1 MKKTEAKKILNKICE
16 KYSIFEIRSDGD
28 DDDDKF
34 LRVFSVTDYGG
45 DAFMCIDNDDMRVM
59 LFLPYPLKEIT
70 PSCKTFSCTSISYNL
85 MSKNKY
91 TYEGIIKKI
100 DDNLK
105 KYNDIKKE
113 KLKNAVNE
121 L

>member
-16 KYSIFEIRSDGD
+16 KYSIFEIRR
-28 DDDDKF
+28 DKF
-34 LRVFSVTDYGG
+34 LRVFSVTDYGD
-45 DAFMCIDNDDMRVM
+45 DAFMYIDNDDMRVT

-70 PSCKTFSCTSISYNL
+70 PLFKTFSCTSVSYYL
-85 MSKNKY
+85 MTKNKY

-100 DDNLK
+100 DNNLK

>member
-16 KYSIFEIRSDGD
+16 KYSIFEIRHV
-28 DDDDKF
+28 DKF
-34 LRVFSVTDYGG
+34 LRVFSVTDYGD
-45 DAFMCIDNDDMRVM
+45 DAYMYIDNDDMRVM

-70 PSCKTFSCTSISYNL
+70 PLCKTFSCTSVSYYL
-85 MSKNKY
+85 MTKNKY

>member
-16 KYSIFEIRSDGD
+16 KYSIFEIRR
-28 DDDDKF
+28 DKF
-34 LRVFSVTDYGG
+34 LRVFSVTDHGG
-45 DAFMCIDNDDMRVM
+45 DAFMYIDNDDMRVI

-70 PSCKTFSCTSISYNL
+70 PLCKTFSCTAVSYDL
-85 MSKNKY
+85 MTKNKY

-113 KLKNAVNE
+113 KLKNTVNE

>member
-16 KYSIFEIRSDGD
+16 KYSIFEIRR
-28 DDDDKF
+28 DKF
-34 LRVFSVTDYGG
+34 LRVFSVTDYG
-45 DAFMCIDNDDMRVM
+45 DDVFMYIDNDDMRVM

-70 PSCKTFSCTSISYNL
+70 PLCKTFSCTSVSYYL

-100 DDNLK
+100 DNNLK
-105 KYNDIKKE
+105 KYNDIKKQR
-113 KLKNAVNE
+113 LKNTVNE

>member
-16 KYSIFEIRSDGD
+16 KYSIFEIRRRR
-28 DDDDKF
+28 DKF
-34 LRVFSVTDYGG
+34 SRVFSVTDYGD
-45 DAFMCIDNDDMRVM
+45 DAFMYIDNDDMRVM

-70 PSCKTFSCTSISYNL
+70 PLCKTFSCTSISYNL

-100 DDNLK
+100 DNNLK

>member
-16 KYSIFEIRSDGD
+16 KYSIFEIRR
-28 DDDDKF
+28 DKF
-34 LRVFSVTDYGG
+34 LRVFSVTDYG
-45 DAFMCIDNDDMRVM
+45 DDVFMYIDNDDMKVM

-70 PSCKTFSCTSISYNL
+70 PLCKTFSCTSVSYYL

-100 DDNLK
+100 DNNLK
-105 KYNDIKKE
+105 KYNDIKKQR
-113 KLKNAVNE
+113 LKNTVNE

>member
-16 KYSIFEIRSDGD
+16 KYSIFEIRR
-28 DDDDKF
+28 DKF
-34 LRVFSVTDYGG
+34 LRVFSVTDYGD
-45 DAFMCIDNDDMRVM
+45 DAFMYIDNDDMRVM

-70 PSCKTFSCTSISYNL
+70 PLCKAFSCTSVSYDL
-85 MSKNKY
+85 MTKNKY

-100 DDNLK
+100 DNNLK
-105 KYNDIKKE
+105 KYNDIKKQR
-113 KLKNAVNE
+113 LKNTVNE

>member
-16 KYSIFEIRSDGD
+16 KYSIFEIRR
-28 DDDDKF
+28 DKF

-45 DAFMCIDNDDMRVM
+45 DAFMYIDNDDMRVT

-70 PSCKTFSCTSISYNL
+70 PLCKTFSCTSISYNL

-100 DDNLK
+100 DNNLK
-105 KYNDIKKE
+105 KYNDIKKQR
-113 KLKNAVNE
+113 LKNTVNE

>member
-16 KYSIFEIRSDGD
+16 KYSIFEIRR
-28 DDDDKF
+28 DKF
-34 LRVFSVTDYGG
+34 LRVFSVTDYG
-45 DAFMCIDNDDMRVM
+45 DDVFMYIDNDDMRVM

-70 PSCKTFSCTSISYNL
+70 PLCKTFSYTSVSYL
-85 MSKNKY
+85 MTKNKY

-105 KYNDIKKE
+105 KYNDFKKE

>member
-16 KYSIFEIRSDGD
+16 KYSIFEIRR
-28 DDDDKF
+28 DKF
-34 LRVFSVTDYGG
+34 SRVFSVTDYGD
-45 DAFMCIDNDDMRVM
+45 DAFMYIDNDDMRVM

-70 PSCKTFSCTSISYNL
+70 PLCKTFSCTSISYNL

-100 DDNLK
+100 DNILK
-105 KYNDIKKE
+105 KYNDIKKQR
-113 KLKNAVNE
+113 LKNTVNE

>member
-16 KYSIFEIRSDGD
+16 KYSIFEIRR
-28 DDDDKF
+28 DKF
-34 LRVFSVTDYGG
+34 LRVFSVTDYGD
-45 DAFMCIDNDDMRVM
+45 DAFMYIDNDDMRVM

-70 PSCKTFSCTSISYNL
+70 PLCKTFSCTSVSYNL
-85 MSKNKY
+85 MTKNKY

-100 DDNLK
+100 DNNLK
-105 KYNDIKKE
+105 KYNDIKKQR
-113 KLKNAVNE
+113 LKNTVNE

>member
-16 KYSIFEIRSDGD
+16 KYSIFEIRR
-28 DDDDKF
+28 DKF
-34 LRVFSVTDYGG
+34 LRVFSVTDYGD
-45 DAFMCIDNDDMRVM
+45 DAFMYIDNDDMRVM

-70 PSCKTFSCTSISYNL
+70 PLCKTFSCTSISYNL